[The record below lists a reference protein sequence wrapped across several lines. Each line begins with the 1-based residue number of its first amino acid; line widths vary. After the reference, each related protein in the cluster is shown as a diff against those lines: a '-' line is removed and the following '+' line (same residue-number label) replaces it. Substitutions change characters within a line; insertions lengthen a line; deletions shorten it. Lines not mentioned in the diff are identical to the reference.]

1 MPLVYHAGPELEE
14 EVKGKGS
21 LLEFKET
28 ESEVRFG
35 FIYFGLF
42 NNLKIFPLLLYLF
55 VYLVILG

>member
-1 MPLVYHAGPELEE
+1 MYRAGPELEE

-42 NNLKIFPLLLYLF
+42 NNLKVLIHVF
-55 VYLVILG
+55 VFDWFF